1 MIWTVVLKNGE
12 SFVVYGNA
20 PNISEVSKAIKN
32 RGYRRN
38 QVAGIVRGNHEVLP
52 CPQRSVAAE
61 EDYYKSLTRARR
73 AAMEAPIIRDAKDR
87 AAFGGNNYPD
97 HEQSF
102 IFDEPRVYPEP
113 QNDPRDW

>member
-1 MIWTVVLKNGE
+1 
-12 SFVVYGNA
+12 
-20 PNISEVSKAIKN
+20 
-32 RGYRRN
+32 
-38 QVAGIVRGNHEVLP
+38 
-52 CPQRSVAAE
+52 
-61 EDYYKSLTRARR
+61 
-73 AAMEAPIIRDAKDR
+73 MEAPIIRDAKDR